1 LHKRVIAE
9 DEEEMEEDPFVIL
22 HKIVR
27 QDTIDASTF
36 DSRCQA
42 DLLHMLV
49 SQLELMELGIYTLK
63 KLLKQPDVSLFDET
77 KGLIRSTLKDS
88 HLSFNPD
95 SETYKG
101 DELAIKEA
109 RDKLVK
115 ETMDELKKNPIKK
128 GITKD
133 KLEAIYR

>member
-1 LHKRVIAE
+1 M
-9 DEEEMEEDPFVIL
+9 DEDPFVIL

-49 SQLELMELGIYTLK
+49 AQLELMELGIYTLK
-63 KLLKQPDVSLFDET
+63 RMLKQPDVSLFEET
-77 KGLIRSTLKDS
+77 KDLLRQTLRET
-88 HLSFNPD
+88 HLAFNPE

-101 DELAIKEA
+101 DDLAAKEA
-109 RDKLVK
+109 REKLVK
-115 ETMDELKKNPIKK
+115 ETLDEMKKNPIKK
-128 GITKD
+128 GITKN
-133 KLEAIYR
+133 KLESIYR